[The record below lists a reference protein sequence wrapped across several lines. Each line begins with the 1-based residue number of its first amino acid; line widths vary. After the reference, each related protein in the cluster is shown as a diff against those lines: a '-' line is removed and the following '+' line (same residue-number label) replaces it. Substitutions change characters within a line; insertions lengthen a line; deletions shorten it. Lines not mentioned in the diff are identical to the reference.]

1 MFAVDDDGRCTRV
14 AGADVDYENQSEF
27 TLSFLESVAIGQG
40 KNPSLLEWALSRP
53 CRTPDEVRAR
63 GSRVLSERPLG
74 PGRRALVCPS
84 IGPHKSHHH
93 EPMVMGVRCLVFV
106 S

>member
-1 MFAVDDDGRCTRV
+1 MFAVDDDGRCTRA

-53 CRTPDEVRAR
+53 CRTYNELKARNGRGSNVLPRRANAEGSYLGQERDLQWGLLAKQEVRGA
-63 GSRVLSERPLG
+63 
-74 PGRRALVCPS
+74 
-84 IGPHKSHHH
+84 
-93 EPMVMGVRCLVFV
+93 
-106 S
+106 